1 MGGEFKGKSGYVEVR
16 HGNRVIYSGYYLNG
30 RLFAVE
36 APALNR
42 IWYKG
47 LLSEVEY
54 ENERMGNPMRYAYEK
69 YGEKYIKHFEK
80 FTRDVLKEVERTFQR
95 EDLDIT
101 MISMPEEHVRE
112 ILGLPADLTFE
123 NGEDLTSEGLEVK
136 SLSLESL
143 EDHLKA
149 LRYREYYINGKG
161 NEDLAHYLKVCESLR
176 RGGRSF
182 LIVYPKRIVLVGNL
196 GGLEF
201 VALAPGIR
209 VAVETLRWISK
220 QTGSDVADLQDEDI
234 KRMSISQFIEVGVP
248 LAKVLLKDRTGLLTC
263 VFRHIGNFVSLDREI
278 LMDGEELITVY
289 GEYVEWVNRV
299 LNEVRFTPPPTMTKP
314 AWSKL
319 VEAYLED
326 FPHPLD
332 FKRMINVDLLGEVQI
347 PECKALN
354 RLYALSTSHGGS

>member
-16 HGNRVIYSGYYLNG
+16 YGDEVVYSGYYLNG
-30 RLFAVE
+30 RLFVVD

-69 YGEKYIKHFEK
+69 YGDRYIKHFEK
-80 FTRDVLKEVERTFQR
+80 FTREVLEEVEKTFQR

-123 NGEDLTSEGLEVK
+123 NGEDITSESLEIK

-143 EDHLKA
+143 EGHLKA
-149 LRYREYYINGKG
+149 LRYREYYINGRG
-161 NEDLAHYLKVCESLR
+161 NGDLIPYLNMSENRKR
-176 RGGRSF
+176 GRSSF
-182 LIVYPKRIVLVGNL
+182 LLIYPRRIVLVGNL
-196 GGLEF
+196 HGLEF
-201 VALAPGIR
+201 VALAPGIK
-209 VAVETLRWISK
+209 VAIETLRWISK
-220 QTGSDVADLQDEDI
+220 QTGFGEADTDEN
-234 KRMSISQFIEVGVP
+234 RLTISRFVEVGVP
-248 LAKVLLKDRTGLLTC
+248 LSKVLPEGEDRFR
-263 VFRHIGNFVSLDREI
+263 VRIFRHIGNFVSVDNEV
-278 LMDGEELITVY
+278 LMAGKDLNTKY
-289 GEYVEWVNRV
+289 GEYVEWVKRV
-299 LNEVRFTPPPTMTKP
+299 MNEVRFTPPPTMTKP

-332 FKRMINVDLLGEVQI
+332 FKRMINVDLLGEVNI
-347 PECKALN
+347 PECKAIN
-354 RLYALSTSHGGS
+354 RLYALSTSSGGS